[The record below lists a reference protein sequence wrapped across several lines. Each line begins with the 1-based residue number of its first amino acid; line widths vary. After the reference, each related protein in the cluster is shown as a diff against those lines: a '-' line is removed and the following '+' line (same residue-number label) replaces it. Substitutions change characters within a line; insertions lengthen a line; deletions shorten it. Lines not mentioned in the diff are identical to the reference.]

1 MRTDP
6 VSATI
11 RVKANKLP
19 GVPPGH
25 VFTIS
30 ADRYGV
36 PLEEF
41 WRRRFKDA
49 ETDNC
54 CEVLSDQPEPELKP
68 KSKSKTR
75 SKTKPKAQ
83 ESDK

>member
-1 MRTDP
+1 M
-6 VSATI
+6 SATI
-11 RVKANKLP
+11 RVRANKLP

-25 VFTIS
+25 VFTIP

-54 CEVLSDQPEPELKP
+54 CEVVCDQSSRPESKMKSKP
-68 KSKSKTR
+68 KAAAIA
-75 SKTKPKAQ
+75 AQ